1 MCEREREIAREIA
14 GGESEEAKTSPGRQN
29 IRLAIAAARNV
40 VFIAI
45 HQCNGKNR
53 NSFAPAADKPNA
65 ARFLARTAA
74 RPYAIDYREK
84 RTAIIGYYHVR
95 FGILLAD

>member
-1 MCEREREIAREIA
+1 MKKRVREIAREIA

-29 IRLAIAAARNV
+29 IRLAVAAARNV

-53 NSFAPAADKPNA
+53 NSFALAVDKHRPNTV
-65 ARFLARTAA
+65 RFLTRAGDRA
-74 RPYAIDYREK
+74 RPYATEK
-84 RTAIIGYYHVR
+84 RSAIIAPGLS
-95 FGILLAD
+95 FC